1 MTDNET
7 LPPDEAFDT
16 AVGTLEE
23 YLEHAQ
29 HAIGDGTTVEHPTT
43 MLAAGTINMAGLLL
57 RQLTVHRPVLGHD
70 GTWGCPSCVEMHP
83 VLGMVRAAAPCA
95 FALSILDGVLQTVR
109 VETPAPGGL
118 QAIRQD
124 GTEPYV
130 SLGASELERMCG
142 LPPAQAR
149 AHSSAV
155 VQAISRIR
163 HRSRQ
168 H

>member
-1 MTDNET
+1 VTDNET

-16 AVGTLEE
+16 AVGILEE

-43 MLAAGTINMAGLLL
+43 MLAVGIINMAGEFLH
-57 RQLTVHRPVLGHD
+57 QLAVHRPALNHD
-70 GTWGCPSCVEMHP
+70 GTLGCPSCVEMHP

-95 FALSILDGVLQTVR
+95 SALSVLNAVLQTGR

-118 QAIRQD
+118 QVILQD

-130 SLGASELERMCG
+130 SLGASEVERMCG
-142 LPPAQAR
+142 LSPAQAR
-149 AHSSAV
+149 SASSAV
-155 VQAISRIR
+155 VQAISRVRRRAR
-163 HRSRQ
+163 H